1 MMSGGPVCPNPLMP
15 QIAHVDGRNCIGPRA
30 PAEDGPLLVP
40 SPLSI
45 WPMAARTVQD
55 IPGQYLAAD
64 AWNSCRYVAGSWP
77 EVTFVTGSCS
87 CCWRRLTI
95 RPDGPS
101 TFLTLAV
108 SVAMLRAGAL
118 IRPATWFPRPSGRQE
133 RGFTSR
139 SSPVMPSEAEA
150 PNVTVRL
157 MLPAS

>member
-64 AWNSCRYVAGSWP
+64 AWNSCRYVA
-77 EVTFVTGSCS
+77 

-118 IRPATWFPRPSGRQE
+118 ISAATWCTRPSWRE
-133 RGFTSR
+133 VRVFTSR
-139 SSPVMPSEAEA
+139 STPVMPSEAEA
-150 PNVTVRL
+150 PNVTVCL
-157 MLPAS
+157 VLPAS